1 MQNQQKKAHTLLYT
15 ERHQSTNDLI
25 SPRGEIQ
32 KLLSKS
38 PLQKDKLNENRISK
52 TSLHELKQ
60 SHNIVMEMQMKK
72 LNIQRRLAKLF
83 RKVYLITIFL
93 SINQQYDKKIINFKF
108 NQRKYHYLIYPND
121 GFKKFWDIFMLF
133 ILIYSSIYTP
143 YAVAF
148 ENDLLVHEI
157 TQYVFSVIFSTD
169 LIILTR
175 MCYYDEHN
183 NLVQDQTKIFF
194 NYLKGWFVIDVIS
207 IIPIPLC
214 QLIKVIRIKRVQE
227 IISSSSLNQN
237 KIIEFWFNFLDLKK
251 ATLFQILFFSLIGFH
266 YTTCLWALTI
276 QYSQKVIP
284 NYLDAMYWAMQTLS
298 TTGYGDSIPNG
309 PLEYLCAI
317 IGTFSGG
324 ILMSLI
330 IGNSRKI
337 LDDMDTES
345 QFNKTVNL
353 YKNLFNQIIIF
364 SKYKDQ
370 INKFLII
377 NHKQNL
383 CWTLIQEEWFNLI
396 PKDLQNKILLFVAR
410 KELLKIS
417 LFKISIPF
425 SLKIIRHISLMKAK
439 AGEFIWLKGDP
450 VDEIYFLIEGLVQY
464 RNQYGKPLLQIKKGV
479 IFGEQEYF
487 LKKQIIQVQ
496 QQRQHY
502 AMAIQDCYYLIIN
515 QQNFFVNLKQF
526 QALQQYLSILAL
538 HRLDEMNIQQKQYEI
553 EANKVRLNQ
562 QRLELI
568 KQANRIEIRNCILV
582 PTHNQNIIYETRQSN
597 TEGILDKLLNNKK
610 SKILMLMDRFRKV
623 VQMIIFANK
632 TLEMKFK
639 KQKAMQQL
647 KRKVK
652 PHQIV
657 PISVLIKIRQKFLHI
672 SHIKKI
678 ALEKKN
684 EFNKIVLALSQ
695 SKIQNQ
701 GCFKRLSSS
710 KSEETKY
717 ALILNHNPQ
726 KLLNEFFKQMSV
738 LEKSLALSQ
747 WLVKEIQKDINNELI
762 NINQVFENNDL
773 IKNQ

>member
-1 MQNQQKKAHTLLYT
+1 MQIQQKKAHTLLQT
-15 ERHQSTNDLI
+15 ERHLSTNELI

-52 TSLHELKQ
+52 TALHDSKK
-60 SHNIVMEMQMKK
+60 SRNIAMDLQMKK

-93 SINQQYDKKIINFKF
+93 SINQQYDKKIVNVRF
-108 NQRKYHYLIYPND
+108 NQRKYDYLIYPND
-121 GFKKFWDIFMLF
+121 NFKKFWDIFMLF
-133 ILIYSSIYTP
+133 ILIYSSIYIP
-143 YAVAF
+143 YVVAF
-148 ENDLLVHEI
+148 ENNRKAYEV

-169 LIILTR
+169 LIVLTR
-175 MCYYDEHN
+175 MCYYDKHN
-183 NLVQDQTKIFF
+183 NLVQDQTKIFL
-194 NYLKGWFVIDVIS
+194 NYLKGWLMIDVIS
-207 IIPIPLC
+207 IIPIPFC

-237 KIIEFWFNFLDLKK
+237 KLIEFWFNFLDLQK
-251 ATLFQILFFSLIGFH
+251 ATLFQILFFSVIGFH
-266 YTTCLWALTI
+266 YATCLWAISI
-276 QYSQKVIP
+276 QYSQQHVP
-284 NYLDAMYWAMQTLS
+284 NYLEAVYWAMQTLS
-298 TTGYGDSIPNG
+298 TTGYGDSIPTT
-309 PLEYLCAI
+309 PFEYLCAI

-324 ILMSLI
+324 IFMSLI
-330 IGNSRKI
+330 IGNSRRI

-345 QFNKTVNL
+345 HFNKTANL
-353 YKNLFNQIIIF
+353 YKTLFNQINIF
-364 SKYKDQ
+364 PEYKDR
-370 INKFLII
+370 INRFLLV

-383 CWTLIQEEWFNLI
+383 SWTLIQEEWFNLI
-396 PKDLQNKILLFVAR
+396 PRDIQNKILLFVAR

-417 LFKISIPF
+417 LFRISIPF

-464 RNQYGKPLLQIKKGV
+464 RNQFGKPLLQIKKGV

-487 LKKQIIQVQ
+487 LKKQVIQVQ

-515 QQNFFVNLKQF
+515 KQNFFVNLKEF

-538 HRLDEMNIQQKQYEI
+538 HRLDQMNIQYKQYEI
-553 EANKVRLNQ
+553 QANKIRLNQ
-562 QRLELI
+562 QKLELI
-568 KQANRIEIRNCILV
+568 KQANRIEIRNCFLV
-582 PTHNQNIIYETRQSN
+582 PNHDQNIIYETRQSN

-623 VQMIIFANK
+623 VQMIIFANR
-632 TLEMKFK
+632 TFEMKLK
-639 KQKAMQQL
+639 KQKAKQL

-657 PISVLIKIRQKFLHI
+657 PIGVLIKIRQKFIHI
-672 SHIKKI
+672 QNVKKI

-684 EFNKIVLALSQ
+684 EFNKIVQALSL

-701 GCFKRLSSS
+701 GCFRRLSSS
-710 KSEETKY
+710 KSEQTKY
-717 ALILNHNPQ
+717 GIILNHNPH
-726 KLLNEFFKQMSV
+726 KLLNDFFQQMGV
-738 LEKSLALSQ
+738 LENSLALSQ
-747 WLVKEIQKDINNELI
+747 WLVREIQKDINNELI
-762 NINQVFENNDL
+762 VINQVFENNDL
-773 IKNQ
+773 IRSQ